1 MSTFSR
7 IVRGFVVPR
16 ESTDRAPAV
25 KTLNVI
31 EMDSYGK
38 SRKRPQ
44 QLVLSPASKEQEIA
58 ETATALAEFVV
69 SAQMQGFGI
78 DRKTAIQSLHC
89 ALEALPIKL
98 D

>member
-25 KTLNVI
+25 KTLNVF
-31 EMDSYGK
+31 EMDSNGN
-38 SRKRPQ
+38 SRERPQ
-44 QLVLSPASKEQEIA
+44 QLVLSPASQEQQIA
-58 ETATALAEFVV
+58 ETAAALAEFVV
-69 SAQMQGFGI
+69 SAQMQGFGL
-78 DRKTAIQSLHC
+78 DRNAAIQSMRC
-89 ALEALPIKL
+89 AVEGLLIKV

>member
-16 ESTDRAPAV
+16 ESTDRASAV

-44 QLVLSPASKEQEIA
+44 QLALSPASQEQQIA
-58 ETATALAEFVV
+58 ETAAALAEFVV
-69 SAQMQGFGI
+69 SAQMQGFGL
-78 DRKTAIQSLHC
+78 DRNAAIQSMRC
-89 ALEALPIKL
+89 AVEGLLIKV

>member
-16 ESTDRAPAV
+16 ESTDRAPV
-25 KTLNVI
+25 KTLNAI
-31 EMDSYGK
+31 EKDSYGK

-44 QLVLSPASKEQEIA
+44 QLGLSPASQEQQIA
-58 ETATALAEFVV
+58 ETAAALAEFVV
-69 SAQMQGFGI
+69 SAQMQEFGI
-78 DRKTAIQSLHC
+78 DRNTAIESLRC
-89 ALEALPIKL
+89 ALEALPIKV

>member
-16 ESTDRAPAV
+16 ESTEGAPAV
-25 KTLNVI
+25 KTLNGI

-38 SRKRPQ
+38 SRKCPQ
-44 QLVLSPASKEQEIA
+44 QLVLSPASQEQQIA
-58 ETATALAEFVV
+58 ETAAALAEFVV
-69 SAQMQGFGI
+69 GAQMQGFGM
-78 DRKTAIQSLHC
+78 DRNAAIESLRC
-89 ALEALPIKL
+89 ALEALPIKV

>member
-7 IVRGFVVPR
+7 IVREFVVPR
-16 ESTDRAPAV
+16 GSTDGGPAV
-25 KTLNVI
+25 RTLNVI

-44 QLVLSPASKEQEIA
+44 QLVLSPAPKEQQMA

-69 SAQMQGFGI
+69 NAQMQGFGM
-78 DRKTAIQSLHC
+78 DRKTAIQSLRC
-89 ALEALPIKL
+89 ALEGLPIKV

>member
-1 MSTFSR
+1 MGTFSR
-7 IVRGFVVPR
+7 IVREFVVPR

-44 QLVLSPASKEQEIA
+44 QLGLSPASQEQQIA
-58 ETATALAEFVV
+58 ETAAALAEFVV
-69 SAQMQGFGI
+69 SAQMQGFGL
-78 DRKTAIQSLHC
+78 DRNAAIQSMRC
-89 ALEALPIKL
+89 AVEGLLIKV